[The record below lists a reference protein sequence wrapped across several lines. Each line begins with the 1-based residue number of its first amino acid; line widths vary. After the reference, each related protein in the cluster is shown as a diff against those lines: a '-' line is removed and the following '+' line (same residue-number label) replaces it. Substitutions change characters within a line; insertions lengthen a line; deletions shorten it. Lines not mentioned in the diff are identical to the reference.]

1 MEPALWTSMRGL
13 GIVYGGTAAFLMS
26 VLLAGCATAPFPKP
40 ADFSFHTPAP
50 PLDIHWK
57 LSVDPSIVQAD
68 GLIERHRP
76 EIGSARIQLLGLD
89 AAGRIVSFTTPI
101 LIFWRSTWDL
111 EPFTIRLR
119 PRGQEQRYEVRVFSF
134 GYQEEPLGPGS

>member
-1 MEPALWTSMRGL
+1 MS
-13 GIVYGGTAAFLMS
+13 GGTAAFLMS

-40 ADFSFHTPAP
+40 ADFLFHTPAP
-50 PLDIHWK
+50 PLDIHWT
-57 LSVDPSIVQAD
+57 LSVEPSIVQAD

-101 LIFWRSTWDL
+101 LIVWRSTWDL

-134 GYQEEPLGPGS
+134 EYQEGLVGPGS